1 VTRFGEDVAM
11 STRRTPA
18 PLLIAAFVIV
28 VLLVIGSIATGQ
40 WWLTVL
46 GVVALAAASVP
57 LRNRR

>member
-1 VTRFGEDVAM
+1 VTPMGEDGAM
-11 STRRTPA
+11 SARRTPA
-18 PLLIAAFVIV
+18 PLLLAAFVIV

-40 WWLTVL
+40 WWLTIL